1 MKEFLFAFSAEG
13 EEQLKILFLSH
24 SLSFYCSFTVHALS
38 INNFSIM
45 LIFFVKYILQNE
57 RLSNTSKVP
66 NDFIGIFDVI
76 ETFLAI
82 PQINEV

>member
-45 LIFFVKYILQNE
+45 LIFLLNISYKMRDYLILPKSQMI
-57 RLSNTSKVP
+57 L
-66 NDFIGIFDVI
+66 
-76 ETFLAI
+76 
-82 PQINEV
+82 

>member
-1 MKEFLFAFSAEG
+1 
-13 EEQLKILFLSH
+13 
-24 SLSFYCSFTVHALS
+24 
-38 INNFSIM
+38 M

-66 NDFIGIFDVI
+66 NDFIGIFDVV

-82 PQINEV
+82 PQINEVWIYYMDKHIYLINTFALGAELDLDLDLGAELILKTKTQ